1 MAGFTQPLIDSCW
14 SELLR
19 RHEMVVALA
28 HSWWTLVLRGLAAIL
43 FGILAYIW
51 PGITFTVLVLFFG
64 AYALWDGVFALIG
77 AFRTEGERRWSL
89 VLEGVVGLAAGLV
102 TFFWTGAASL
112 ALLLVIG
119 AWAIVT
125 GIFEIVSAIRLREE
139 IEGEWLLL
147 LSGVL
152 SVLFGIALVIWP
164 VAGLVAVTWMIGA
177 YSILFGV
184 LLTMLGFRL
193 RNMSKGRLAAV

>member
-1 MAGFTQPLIDSCW
+1 
-14 SELLR
+14 
-19 RHEMVVALA
+19 MVTALA
-28 HSWWTLVLRGLAAIL
+28 NNWWTLVLRGIAAII
-43 FGILAYIW
+43 FGILAYLW

-89 VLEGVVGLAAGLV
+89 VLEGVVGIAAGLV

-147 LSGVL
+147 ISGVL
-152 SVLFGIALVIWP
+152 SVLFGIALAIWP
-164 VAGLVAVTWMIGA
+164 AAGLVAVTWMVGA
-177 YSILFGV
+177 YAMVFGF

-193 RNMSKGRLAAV
+193 RNVSKGRLAAV

>member
-1 MAGFTQPLIDSCW
+1 
-14 SELLR
+14 
-19 RHEMVVALA
+19 
-28 HSWWTLVLRGLAAIL
+28 
-43 FGILAYIW
+43 
-51 PGITFTVLVLFFG
+51 VLVLFFG

-89 VLEGVVGLAAGLV
+89 VLEGVVGIAAGLV

-147 LSGVL
+147 ISGVL
-152 SVLFGIALVIWP
+152 SVLFGIALAIWP
-164 VAGLVAVTWMIGA
+164 AAGLVAVTWMVGA
-177 YSILFGV
+177 YAMVFGF
-184 LLTMLGFRL
+184 LLTILGFRL
-193 RNMSKGRLAAV
+193 RNVSKGRLAAV

>member
-1 MAGFTQPLIDSCW
+1 
-14 SELLR
+14 
-19 RHEMVVALA
+19 MVTTLA
-28 HSWWTLVLRGLAAIL
+28 QNWWTLVLRGIAAII
-43 FGILAYIW
+43 FGIPAYLW

-89 VLEGVVGLAAGLV
+89 VLEGVVGIAAGLV
-102 TFFWTGAASL
+102 TFLWTGAASL

-139 IEGEWLLL
+139 IEGEWFLLI
-147 LSGVL
+147 SGLL
-152 SVLFGIALVIWP
+152 SVLFGIALAIWP
-164 VAGLVAVTWMIGA
+164 AAGLVAVTWMIGA

>member
-1 MAGFTQPLIDSCW
+1 
-14 SELLR
+14 
-19 RHEMVVALA
+19 MVTALA
-28 HSWWTLVLRGLAAIL
+28 NNWWTLVLRGIAAII
-43 FGILAYIW
+43 FGILAYLW

-89 VLEGVVGLAAGLV
+89 VLEGVVGIAAGLV

-147 LSGVL
+147 ISGVL
-152 SVLFGIALVIWP
+152 SVLFGFALAIWP
-164 VAGLVAVTWMIGA
+164 AAGLVAVTWMIGA
-177 YSILFGV
+177 YAMVFGF
-184 LLTMLGFRL
+184 LLTILGFRL
-193 RNMSKGRLAAV
+193 RNVSKGRLAAV

>member
-1 MAGFTQPLIDSCW
+1 
-14 SELLR
+14 
-19 RHEMVVALA
+19 MVTTLA
-28 HSWWTLVLRGLAAIL
+28 QNWWTLVLRGIAAII
-43 FGILAYIW
+43 FGILAYLW

-89 VLEGVVGLAAGLV
+89 VLEGVVGIAAGLV

-125 GIFEIVSAIRLREE
+125 GIFEIVSAIRLRKE

-147 LSGVL
+147 ISGVL
-152 SVLFGIALVIWP
+152 SVLFGIALAIWP
-164 VAGLVAVTWMIGA
+164 AAGLVAVTWMVGA
-177 YSILFGV
+177 YAMVFGF
-184 LLTMLGFRL
+184 LLTILGFRL
-193 RNMSKGRLAAV
+193 RNVSKGRLAAV

>member
-1 MAGFTQPLIDSCW
+1 
-14 SELLR
+14 
-19 RHEMVVALA
+19 MVTALA
-28 HSWWTLVLRGLAAIL
+28 NNWWTLVLRGIAAII
-43 FGILAYIW
+43 FGILAYLW

-89 VLEGVVGLAAGLV
+89 VLEGVVGIAAGLV

-125 GIFEIVSAIRLREE
+125 GIFELVSAIRLRKE

-147 LSGVL
+147 ISGVL
-152 SVLFGIALVIWP
+152 SVLFGIALAIWP
-164 VAGLVAVTWMIGA
+164 AAGLVAVTWMVGA
-177 YSILFGV
+177 YAMVFGF
-184 LLTMLGFRL
+184 LLTILGFRL
-193 RNMSKGRLAAV
+193 RNVSKGRLAAV

>member
-1 MAGFTQPLIDSCW
+1 
-14 SELLR
+14 
-19 RHEMVVALA
+19 MVTTLA
-28 HSWWTLVLRGLAAIL
+28 QNWWTLVLRGIAAII
-43 FGILAYIW
+43 FGILAYLW

-89 VLEGVVGLAAGLV
+89 VLGGIVGIAAGLV
-102 TFFWTGAASL
+102 TFFWTGAATIAILSII
-112 ALLLVIG
+112 A
-119 AWAIVT
+119 AWAVIT
-125 GIFEIVSAIRLREE
+125 GVFEVVSAIRLREE

-147 LSGVL
+147 ISGVV

-177 YSILFGV
+177 YAMVFGF
-184 LLTMLGFRL
+184 LLTVLGFRL
-193 RNMSKGRLAAV
+193 RGMSRGRLASA